1 MASLIKKSVLK
12 KIRVVVSISI
22 FCLLSF
28 YFLDFADLLP
38 KPLRFLPELQLIPAL
53 ISLNVLA
60 LVIILVLTL
69 LFGRV
74 YCSSICPM
82 GIFQDLVD
90 WAAKKLHRRKKY
102 PPLKERKVLRWSILV
117 VTTIAFFSGF
127 LVIVSLLDPYSSF
140 GRIMTTIAKPVYLEG
155 NNIIAR
161 IGNYYD
167 NYRFYKVDVFVTS
180 FFTLVIATLSII
192 VVGYLSYKWGRLYC
206 NTVCPVGT
214 VLGFVSKFSLFKIS
228 INQNKCNSCSLCS
241 MKCKSSCI
249 DAAAKTIDYSRC
261 VNCFNCLEIC
271 NRQAMSFAL
280 APAVRRASTAKNDKE
295 NRNLP
300 RRKFFALL
308 VLGMASGKSLFGKNP
323 DSTKTPKEIYTS
335 HNVAFKRTHPIA
347 PPGAVD
353 VKQFNNRCTACHL
366 CVSKC
371 PSHVLTP
378 TFLEYG
384 LVGMLQPAMEFQ
396 HGYCNYKCTTCTEI
410 CPNDALEKITEKK
423 KKALQVGRVHF
434 IKENCVTVTDGTD
447 CGACSEHC
455 PTQAVSMQPYKG
467 ALRIP
472 VIDQDLCVGCGGC
485 EYICPT
491 RPYRA
496 IYVVGNPVHRQ
507 AKIPEEKEQKKIEVS
522 DFGF

>member
-1 MASLIKKSVLK
+1 MLK
-12 KIRVVVSISI
+12 KIRVGVSVII
-22 FCLLSF
+22 FCLISF

-38 KPLRFLPELQLIPAL
+38 RRFHLLTELQLIPAL
-53 ISLNVLA
+53 ISFNAIA
-60 LVIILVLTL
+60 LIIIFSLTI

-82 GIFQDLVD
+82 GVFQDVVD
-90 WAAKKLHRRKKY
+90 WIAKKFHRKKIY
-102 PPLKERKVLRWSILV
+102 PRLKERKVLRWSIV
-117 VTTIAFFSGF
+117 VLTTVAFFSGF
-127 LVIVSLLDPYSSF
+127 LIVVSILDPYSAF
-140 GRIMTTIAKPVYLEG
+140 GRFATTIVKPVYLEG

-161 IGNYYD
+161 ISNYYE
-167 NYRFYKVDVFVTS
+167 NYRFYKVDVLVTS
-180 FFTLVIATLSII
+180 ITALVIAAITMLI
-192 VVGYLSYKWGRLYC
+192 VGYLSYKWGRLYC

-214 VLGFVSKFSLFKIS
+214 ILGFVSRFSVFKIR
-228 INQNKCNSCSLCS
+228 INHEKCNGCSLCS

-261 VNCFNCLEIC
+261 VDCFNCLEAC
-271 NRQAMSFAL
+271 NRKAMSFAW
-280 APAVRRASTAKNDKE
+280 AFAKKKVPVIESHKE
-295 NRNLP
+295 TTNSP
-300 RRKFFALL
+300 RRKFFAFLI
-308 VLGMASGKSLFGKNP
+308 LGITAAKNLFGKNP
-323 DSTKTPKEIYTS
+323 DDSTKAPKEIYTS
-335 HNVAFKRTHPIA
+335 HNVPFKRKHPVT

-353 VKQFNNRCTACHL
+353 VKRFNNRCTACHL

-371 PSHVLTP
+371 PSNVLTP

-384 LVGMLQPAMEFQ
+384 LEGMLQPAMEFQ
-396 HGYCNYKCTTCTEI
+396 HGYCNYKCTICTEV
-410 CPNDALEKITEKK
+410 CPNDALKKITEKQK
-423 KKALQVGRVHF
+423 KTLQVGHVHF

-467 ALRIP
+467 DLRIP

-496 IYVVGNPVHRQ
+496 IYVVGNPVHKQ
-507 AKIPEEKEQKKIEVS
+507 AKIPEEKEQKKIEVK